1 MIKGNKRRQDKNKT
15 KQNKTKQNKMVETV
29 GRSGENELK
38 SKETALIPYLKDATT
53 DLIMNIK

>member
-1 MIKGNKRRQDKNKT
+1 
-15 KQNKTKQNKMVETV
+15 MVETV